1 MIVAL
6 KNYTNQYYKIV
17 NIEKGPLE
25 SKYTI
30 NNKINFYITL
40 ETYKI
45 FFHIIKIYENFKIEN
60 L

>member
-45 FFHIIKIYENFKIEN
+45 FFHIIKIYKIFKIEK

>member
-1 MIVAL
+1 MISFICDSSIKKL
-6 KNYTNQYYKIV
+6 YK
-17 NIEKGPLE
+17 

-45 FFHIIKIYENFKIEN
+45 FFHIIKVYEFLKSETCKIYN
-60 L
+60 